1 MIMTE
6 IEFLGEISSQF
17 FQQKTIFELIFNK
30 LPKSEKVGVTSFQ
43 TKKACCFIGQ
53 KFV

>member
-6 IEFLGEISSQF
+6 NEFWGEISSQF
-17 FQQKTIFELIFNK
+17 FQQKTIFNK